1 MNKLIDTYYRLKYSY
16 FFKGR
21 SGLRDALVEVVSE
34 CLRRDRG
41 NRHKWWIASALKA
54 GIYHHRQE
62 QLWRN
67 F

>member
-1 MNKLIDTYYRLKYSY
+1 MYINKQRNVQMNKLIDTYYRLKYSY

-41 NRHKWWIASALKA
+41 NRHK
-54 GIYHHRQE
+54 
-62 QLWRN
+62 
-67 F
+67 